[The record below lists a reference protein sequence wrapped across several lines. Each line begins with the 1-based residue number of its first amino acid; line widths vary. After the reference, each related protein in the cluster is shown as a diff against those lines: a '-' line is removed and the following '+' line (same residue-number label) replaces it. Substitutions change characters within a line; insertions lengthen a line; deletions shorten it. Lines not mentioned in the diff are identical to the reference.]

1 MHGIGKLLAI
11 SIIVL
16 VMAERSS
23 RAGDTLARREYLTGN
38 QMLTSNKGTFQL
50 GFFETSKGTG
60 RFYLSIRHTKLEGQP
75 LVWVANRDKPLPD
88 ATASILRIATNG
100 NLELFNGPAL
110 FWNISLST
118 LAESAVLRENGN
130 LIVRDGGAGVVWQS
144 FDHPT
149 HTWLPGA
156 TLGFDKKTGTA
167 RRLVSWKSNEDPSP
181 GEFAV
186 EITPESKMVLKWKE
200 TAVYFESESEGSGN
214 NQFGFDAQLL
224 NSLSIRFEMEKQSSY
239 VTLENTEVIMSG
251 NSSSLVFV
259 MLVMQ
264 DRDGR
269 LKRVPSR
276 GVSGGGVWADPSA
289 LPWEDFC
296 GAYGLLQLNNSC
308 TCLFGFL
315 PSSSPNPMGKSCYRS
330 TSISDC
336 NGKIVKEGFNEV
348 SSIKWPN
355 QPKIVTV
362 RDGGGDNECKA
373 ACQQSCLCTA
383 YAFNGSECF
392 MWEGDLYGIRTNIA
406 EDQKLHV
413 KLASSALPDTGS
425 KSKTLEVVIAV
436 VVPVLV
442 IVSGG
447 FLGFFYNRRNKHNKD
462 NKEPGDDLLSF
473 DFEVSINAT
482 NDGTTLR
489 NMEFDLPMFSYSS
502 VSAATNNFSPQ
513 NKLGEGGF
521 GPVYKGELLNGER
534 IALKRL
540 SQKSGQGFE
549 EFRNE
554 IILIAKLQHRN
565 LVRILG
571 CCIDPVESI
580 LIYEYMPNKSLD
592 MFLFGSEKQEMLD
605 WKTRTRIVEGIAQGL
620 LYLHEYSRVRIIH
633 RDLKASNILLDDE
646 MNPKISD
653 FGLARILGGTDS
665 QAHTNRVV
673 GTFGYIAPEYAME
686 GLFSIKSD
694 VYSFGVLVLEIIS
707 GRKNTGFYKTD
718 SISLPGHAWELWISG
733 RGVELVDEKAGSL
746 AASTAL
752 RYINVGLLCVQENPK
767 DRPNMSSVVSML
779 SSEIAALPPP
789 KKPAFSTTSLVS
801 SSSSQTKSAGDPYFS
816 GNHLSNSDIVPR

>member
-1 MHGIGKLLAI
+1 MVAI

-16 VMAERSS
+16 VMVERSIGE
-23 RAGDTLARREYLTGN
+23 GDTLAQGESLTEN
-38 QMLTSNKGTFQL
+38 QILTSKNGTFQL
-50 GFFETSKGTG
+50 GFFETSQGTG
-60 RFYLSIRHTKLEGQP
+60 RFYLSIRYTKLEGQP
-75 LVWVANRDKPLPD
+75 LVWIANRDKALPD
-88 ATASILRIATNG
+88 ATSSNLQIATNG
-100 NLELFNGPAL
+100 NLELFNGRDL
-110 FWNISLST
+110 FWNTSLSLST
-118 LAESAVLRENGN
+118 SAESAVLREDGN
-130 LIVRDGGAGVVWQS
+130 LVLKDGGAVAAVVWQS

-156 TLGFDKKTGTA
+156 TLGFDKKTGST

-186 EITPESKMVLKWKE
+186 EISPESKLVLKWKE
-200 TAVYFESESEGSGN
+200 TTVYYESDGSAN

-224 NSLSIRFEMEKQSSY
+224 NSLAIRFEKERQSTY
-239 VTLENTEVIMSG
+239 VRLENTDMIMSG
-251 NSSSLVFV
+251 ESTSRVFA
-259 MLVMQ
+259 MLVM
-264 DRDGR
+264 DDPKGR

-276 GVSGGGVWADPSA
+276 GVSGGGAWAAPSA
-289 LPWEDFC
+289 LPPEDFC
-296 GAYGLLQLNNSC
+296 GAYGELQLNNSC

-315 PSSSPNPMGKSCYRS
+315 PSSSPNPMGRSCYRS

-336 NGKIVKEGFNEV
+336 NGKRVKEGFKAV
-348 SSIKWPN
+348 SGIKWPN
-355 QPKIVTV
+355 QPKIE
-362 RDGGGDNECKA
+362 RDGGGGDNECKA
-373 ACQQSCLCTA
+373 ACLQTCSCTA
-383 YAFNGSECF
+383 YAFDGSECLV
-392 MWEGDLYGIRTNIA
+392 WEGDLYGIRTDLA
-406 EDQKLHV
+406 DDQKLHV
-413 KLASSALPDTGS
+413 KLASSDLPDTGN
-425 KSKTLEVVIAV
+425 SKTLEVVIAV
-436 VVPVLV
+436 VVSVLV
-442 IVSGG
+442 LVSGG
-447 FLGFFYNRRNKHNKD
+447 FLGFFYNRRTKH
-462 NKEPGDDLLSF
+462 NKEPGADLLSF
-473 DFEVSINAT
+473 DFDVCINST
-482 NDGTTLR
+482 NDER

-521 GPVYKGELLNGER
+521 GPVYKGELLSGER

-571 CCIDPVESI
+571 CCIHPVESI

-592 MFLFGSEKQEMLD
+592 MFLFGSTKQEMLD

-653 FGLARILGGTDS
+653 FGLARIFEGTDS

-733 RGVELVDEKAGSL
+733 RGVELVDEKAESL
-746 AASTAL
+746 VASTAL
-752 RYINVGLLCVQENPK
+752 RYTNVGLLCVQENPN

-779 SSEIAALPPP
+779 SSEIAALPQP
-789 KKPAFSTTSLVS
+789 KKPAFSTTRLVS